1 MMRIMLCKVAIGF
14 QKEIVCVLGRKRVR
28 QIHQRISM
36 TTSKSQRER
45 ERERRTQI
53 DESIECCLMLFAVFR
68 YFTYLSFDFEQS
80 KWNLWILSQSNYGII
95 SELAFCLACLYIYR
109 RSKANK
115 SIVDN
120 R

>member
-1 MMRIMLCKVAIGF
+1 M
-14 QKEIVCVLGRKRVR
+14 R

-68 YFTYLSFDFEQS
+68 YFTYLPFDFEQS
-80 KWNLWILSQSNYGII
+80 INGTYGSSRKATMGSFQNLPFVLRVLYLQEEQS
-95 SELAFCLACLYIYR
+95 
-109 RSKANK
+109 
-115 SIVDN
+115 
-120 R
+120 